1 MYPVIQPYHMNFLQ
15 VDTRHHIYFEEVG
28 NPHGYPVVFVHGGP
42 GGGIFPN
49 CRRFFDPKHY
59 RIILFDQRGSGRSRP
74 YAELVDNTTAH
85 LISDMEHLREHL
97 NIEKW
102 MVFGGSW
109 GSTLALAY
117 AISHPDRVRAMVL
130 RGIFL
135 ARQEELD
142 WLYGA
147 KGAARMFPRE
157 YDRFMHL
164 LSPEERQT
172 PIESYYKYLTCDD
185 ELTRLKAAWEWDIW
199 ESSISQLIPYQ
210 RDWDDTVPEDW
221 EPSLAIAR
229 IEAHYFVNQSFLP
242 YENYL
247 LDGAKEL
254 DHIPTTIV
262 NGRYDVICP
271 CKTAF
276 ELYDVMPH
284 ADMVIVPN
292 TGHSSMEEGTSDI
305 LTQAMDR
312 YRKLE

>member
-1 MYPVIQPYHMNFLQ
+1 MGHL
-15 VDTRHHIYFEEVG
+15 
-28 NPHGYPVVFVHGGP
+28 
-42 GGGIFPN
+42 GI
-49 CRRFFDPKHY
+49 
-59 RIILFDQRGSGRSRP
+59 L
-74 YAELVDNTTAH
+74 H
-85 LISDMEHLREHL
+85 LA
-97 NIEKW
+97 
-102 MVFGGSW
+102 
-109 GSTLALAY
+109 AL
-117 AISHPDRVRAMVL
+117 
-130 RGIFL
+130 
-135 ARQEELD
+135 
-142 WLYGA
+142 
-147 KGAARMFPRE
+147 
-157 YDRFMHL
+157 
-164 LSPEERQT
+164 
-172 PIESYYKYLTCDD
+172 
-185 ELTRLKAAWEWDIW
+185 
-199 ESSISQLIPYQ
+199 PYQ

-292 TGHSSMEEGTSDI
+292 TGHSSMEQGTSDV

-312 YRKLE
+312 YRKLERILEWILSPRLKMGFVSPHSGTCSTPRSYALRSFSNLNDTISSTGLVAVHFLLAWRMG